1 MKQFSKDKIQRMRN
15 LVSGNYGDKTKASSG
30 YRKYNDRREE
40 GDIWE
45 EDGKTWTIKNG
56 IKQNKTKLS
65 EARKEM
71 KIPLQCPKCKTSMRN
86 SAHKKMYRLYKHCLL
101 CQTKFERNLY
111 IKDKYKDWFQNEV
124 EKNFNSWTEY
134 QQKRFNT
141 WFESLDSK
149 HYIAES
155 GDIEDWTSLTKETKK
170 DIKKKFQ
177 DWIDSEKDKTNKL
190 LNGEKL

>member
-1 MKQFSKDKIQRMRN
+1 MKQFSKDRIQRMRN

-71 KIPLQCPKCKTSMRN
+71 KIPFQCPECNTLMKN
-86 SAHKKMYRLYKHCLL
+86 SAHKKMYRLYGHCLL
-101 CQTKFERNLY
+101 CQNKFEHSLIAKGEYKKWFEKEVRN
-111 IKDKYKDWFQNEV
+111 
-124 EKNFNSWTEY
+124 NFESWTNNRI
-134 QQKRFNT
+134 KRFNA

-155 GDIEDWTSLTKETKK
+155 GEVEDWTSLTEETKK
-170 DIKKKFQ
+170 DIKKRFQ